1 MFIVLLTIGIDVLFT
16 QRRFVR
22 TSAMTVTSHEVG
34 SRLILLMSY
43 GLDRRPPYD
52 ENR

>member
-16 QRRFVR
+16 QRRFLR
-22 TSAMTVTSHEVG
+22 TSAMTTYEVG
-34 SRLILLMSY
+34 SRLIFLMSY